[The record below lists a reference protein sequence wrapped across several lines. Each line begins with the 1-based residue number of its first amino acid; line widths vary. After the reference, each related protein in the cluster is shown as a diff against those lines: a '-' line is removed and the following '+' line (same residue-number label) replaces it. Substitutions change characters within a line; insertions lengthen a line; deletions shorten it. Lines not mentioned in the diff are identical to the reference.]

1 MKLRKSARG
10 FTLIEILVSLAIV
23 ALALITGLRATA
35 ALSHNAHRQ
44 SDMMLA
50 QLCAEN
56 QLIRL
61 RLSRQATGTGESR
74 TTCIQADQ
82 SFEVIVVANPTP
94 NPNFFRIEVRLEKE
108 HVPVLQIVSVMERH

>member
-1 MKLRKSARG
+1 MKRRQSARG

-35 ALSHNAHRQ
+35 SLSHNSHRQ

-56 QLIRL
+56 ELIRL
-61 RLSRQATGTGESR
+61 RLSRQMSGIGESR
-74 TTCIQADQ
+74 ATCEQAGQ
-82 SFEVIVVANPTP
+82 SFEVVVVTNPTP
-94 NPNFFRIEVRLEKE
+94 NPNFFRIEVKLEKE
-108 HVPVLQIVSVMERH
+108 RVPVLQIVSVMERH